1 MKDAS
6 EDKQDEELIAS
17 NTVNITRSKS
27 RSERAEELRKM
38 MEDEGKMISVRQGI
52 DLTTNEA
59 RRRRSRRRRGGY
71 STNLS
76 TIRTCRRFPLTERKF
91 Y

>member
-6 EDKQDEELIAS
+6 EDEQDEELIAS
-17 NTVNITRSKS
+17 NTVNITASKS
-27 RSERAEELRKM
+27 RSERAEQLRKM
-38 MEDEGKMISVRQGI
+38 MEDDGKMISIRRGI
-52 DLTTNEA
+52 DLTTNQE
-59 RRRRSRRRRGGY
+59 RRRRSSRRHGGY

-76 TIRTCRRFPLTERKF
+76 TTRTCTCFPLTERKF